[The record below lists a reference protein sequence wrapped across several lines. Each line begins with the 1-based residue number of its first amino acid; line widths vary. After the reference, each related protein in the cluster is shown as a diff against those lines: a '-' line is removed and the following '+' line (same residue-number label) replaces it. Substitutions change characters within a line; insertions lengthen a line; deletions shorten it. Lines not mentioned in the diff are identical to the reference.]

1 MAGKDNKTAVMRF
14 DSPSVNK
21 VALIH
26 KENYVCPVCN
36 FIWINE
42 SAKYCQECGAKIEW
56 VY

>member
-1 MAGKDNKTAVMRF
+1 MAGKDNKTAVIRF